1 MNNLTLGTISS
12 KVVVQIVLGAL
23 VAAFA
28 APVLAQDFIAR
39 QSLVGRFFFSSEERN
54 VLEAVRQGVVDPA
67 VLRTED
73 EVFIVTE
80 IELPDIVFKVKKD
93 VVTNTFTRD
102 QALRYGGIIRKSNEE
117 SADIFV
123 NGTKISSE
131 EMAQIEEELGMR
143 FRTDRDDGSILF
155 AEDVLFKN
163 NIALRRGDVI
173 KEEGA
178 VVNVDSDGGRSGGR
192 RFIVVKNGS

>member
-1 MNNLTLGTISS
+1 MNSFTLGTICRKIISHG
-12 KVVVQIVLGAL
+12 VFCAL
-23 VAAFA
+23 AAAFV
-28 APVLAQDFIAR
+28 APVLAQEFIAR
-39 QSLVGRFFFSSEERN
+39 QSLVGRFFFSVEERN

-93 VVTNTFTRD
+93 IETNTFSRD
-102 QALRYGGIIRKSNEE
+102 QALHYGGIIRKSSDEN
-117 SADIFV
+117 ADIFV
-123 NGTKISSE
+123 NGLRISSD
-131 EMAQIEEELGMR
+131 EMAQIEEELGIR

-163 NIALRRGDVI
+163 NIALRRGDMI
-173 KEEGA
+173 EEEGA
-178 VVNVDSDGGRSGGR
+178 VVNTESGGGRSAGK
-192 RFIVVKNGS
+192 RFIVLKNGS